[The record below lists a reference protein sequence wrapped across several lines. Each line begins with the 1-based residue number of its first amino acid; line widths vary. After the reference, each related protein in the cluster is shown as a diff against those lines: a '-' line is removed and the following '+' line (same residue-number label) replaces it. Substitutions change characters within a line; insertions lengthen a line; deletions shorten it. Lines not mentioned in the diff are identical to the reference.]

1 MDDVS
6 SSRLGGVGDVAQ
18 GLHCRV
24 VGRSPIRI
32 DGIYIHDSPLWCRI
46 EAMETALTFLDARA
60 KAVIANALEVALA
73 KKKTERDELQSTVQI
88 LSSLLSGPPMQTE
101 N

>member
-1 MDDVS
+1 MSEHEQFRTMVEFQKAHIQNTIA
-6 SSRLGGVGDVAQ
+6 V
-18 GLHCRV
+18 
-24 VGRSPIRI
+24 I
-32 DGIYIHDSPLWCRI
+32 DLWCRI

-60 KAVIANALEVALA
+60 KAVIADALEIALA
-73 KKKTERDELQSTVQI
+73 KKKTERDELQNTVQI